1 MIKISEFSPS
11 LSISKTTPA
20 SAHCNVIVNNHTPTG
35 SNGAQTEVISD
46 VPITQITSGSEDT
59 NKLYEYLAV
68 TFSRILKSN
77 NATLIANLI
86 DQSGKI
92 ILDGSSLITAIALL
106 LNMDQSMIRFSYE
119 DPPATCLHKVN
130 PVKSIE
136 SIKVDG
142 RDFALAYNR
151 EYNTL
156 TDVFGIS
163 LKKVLINAVVS
174 YS

>member
-11 LSISKTTPA
+11 LSISKTTPS
-20 SAHCNVIVNNHTPTG
+20 SAHCNVIVNNHAT
-35 SNGAQTEVISD
+35 SADGAHTEVISD
-46 VPITQITSGSEDT
+46 APVTQVTSTCET
-59 NKLYEYLAV
+59 TKLYEYLAI

-77 NATLIANLI
+77 NATLIANII

-92 ILDGSSLITAIALL
+92 ILDGNSLITAIALL
-106 LNMDQSMIRFSYE
+106 LNIDQSLVRLTYE
-119 DPPATCLHKVN
+119 DPQASCLHKVN
-130 PVKSIE
+130 PVKNIE
-136 SIKVDG
+136 SIKIDG

-156 TDVFGIS
+156 TDIYGIS
-163 LKKVLINAVVS
+163 LRKVIINSIVS